1 MRISRVFCGE
11 KLALKVDIKLD
22 KPAFHY
28 LKHVLRLETGATLV
42 LFNGEDG
49 IDYQGTINM
58 GAKSASV
65 FIDSQ
70 TANGLESPLHSEI
83 IQGLARSDHLDWM
96 IQKSTELGVR
106 NISLFNAVRT
116 QIPLKPKQL
125 EKKLNH
131 WKSVAS
137 SACEQ
142 CGRSVVPSINFYK
155 SLQQALLSSTPTQR
169 IVLDFSGLPMRDC
182 LPDKPP
188 QNLAILLGPEGGLDA
203 TEIEQASQ
211 AGFLAASLGPRVL
224 RTETAAVAALTLAQA
239 YWGDI

>member
-1 MRISRVFCGE
+1 MRISRVYCGE
-11 KLALKVDIKLD
+11 TLTVNAEIKLD

-28 LKHVLRLETGATLV
+28 LKHVLRLETGATIV
-42 LFNGEDG
+42 LFNGEDE
-49 IDYQGTINM
+49 IDYQGALNLGSKT
-58 GAKSASV
+58 ASV
-65 FIDSQ
+65 LINNQ
-70 TANGLESPLHSEI
+70 IANELESPLHCEI

-125 EKKLNH
+125 EKKLHH
-131 WKSVAS
+131 WMSVAI

-142 CGRSVVPSINFYK
+142 CGRSVLPSINFYK
-155 SLQQALLSSTPTQR
+155 SLQPALSSSTSTNR
-169 IVLDFSGLPMRDC
+169 IVLEFSGVPMRNC
-182 LPDKPP
+182 LPDEPP
-188 QNLAILLGPEGGLDA
+188 QNFAILLGPEGGLDSAEIDQA
-203 TEIEQASQ
+203 TQE
-211 AGFLAASLGPRVL
+211 GFVAASLGPRVL